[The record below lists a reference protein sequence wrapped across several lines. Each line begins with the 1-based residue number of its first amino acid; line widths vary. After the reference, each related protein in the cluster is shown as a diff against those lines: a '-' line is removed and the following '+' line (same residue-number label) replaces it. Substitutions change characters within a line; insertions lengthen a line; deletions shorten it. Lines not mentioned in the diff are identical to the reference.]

1 MWHTRL
7 DKLLVVGDEG
17 TLVVMSADG
26 SSVTEYTIGGDL
38 EGVTIADADS
48 DFVYVGVENPDAIK
62 EFNLSTGLVT
72 RTFTLTAYMV
82 GPDNAGLEALTF
94 VPDAASAEG
103 GSFYAGHQ
111 NEGTIYIFSLPIA
124 TSATSTTVT
133 YVSDFTPTSSRTDIA
148 GLHYDADADRLYVLY
163 DANNKI
169 RILDGDQN
177 YIAEWTAP
185 GVDQEGLA
193 LGESCEIYIAQDTGG
208 VMRYE

>member
-17 TLVVMSADG
+17 TLVVMADDG
-26 SSVTEYTIGGDL
+26 STVTEYTIGGDL
-38 EGVTIADADS
+38 EGVTIADPDS

-62 EFNLSTGLVT
+62 EFSLVTGLVT
-72 RTFTLTAYMV
+72 RTFTLTSYMV

-94 VPDAASAEG
+94 VPDASSAEG
-103 GSFYAGHQ
+103 GYFYAGHQ
-111 NEGTIYIFSLPIA
+111 NEGAIYIFSLAIA

-133 YVSDFTPTSSRTDIA
+133 YVSDFTPHASRTDIA

-177 YIAEWTAP
+177 YVAEWTAP
-185 GVDQEGLA
+185 GSDQEGFA